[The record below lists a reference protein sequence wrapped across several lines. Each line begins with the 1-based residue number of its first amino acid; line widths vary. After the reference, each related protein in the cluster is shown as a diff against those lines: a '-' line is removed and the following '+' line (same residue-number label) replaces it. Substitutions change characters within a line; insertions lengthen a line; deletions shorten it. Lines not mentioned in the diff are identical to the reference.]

1 MKVGAKMKFETF
13 KKVTLQD
20 IADEAEVAVTTVHR
34 ALQGKGD
41 VSVHTLKKIKAIASR
56 LGYADKQKKVIL
68 PDYHIDHTVG
78 LLLFNLPVFMIK
90 HRLNMQLMSHLV
102 EYLGRHGILMS
113 VHQVTNADQLPAT
126 VRADRLDGVIIMGL
140 PSNPQIIKDMMGGNA
155 VGVYLSPDACSCW
168 DWVAPDYEIRGQ
180 MAADYLIDRGHRRIG
195 YLNHAAE
202 HYGFE
207 ITGSALVRRA
217 RHKGIPADEYITSAN
232 DSKGIPQEDVID
244 AVIEDILALPSDK
257 RPTGL
262 HVSNDH
268 AVRCVY
274 SALQRRGIRPMKDI
288 DIIACDND
296 EDVLMN
302 LNPRP
307 ATFDLNLN
315 IIAEKLVENLLSH
328 IRRPNR
334 SGVGARIFVP
344 PRIIPAEKP
353 GES

>member
-1 MKVGAKMKFETF
+1 MKYEMS

-41 VSVHTLKKIKAIASR
+41 VSSYTLQKIKAIASR
-56 LGYADKQKKVIL
+56 LGYDAKQKKAVL
-68 PDYHIDHTVG
+68 PDVHVDHTVG
-78 LLLFNLPVFMIK
+78 LLMFNLPVFLIK
-90 HRLNMQLMSHLV
+90 HRLNMKLMSYLI

-140 PSNPQIIKDMMGGNA
+140 PSNPKIIKDIMGGNA
-155 VGVYLSPDACSCW
+155 VGVYLGSDACSYW

-195 YLNHAAE
+195 YLNHTSE

-207 ITGSALVRRA
+207 ITGSALIRRA

-232 DSKGIPQEDVID
+232 DSKGIPREDIID
-244 AVIEDILALPSDK
+244 GIVEDILSLPSNK
-257 RPTGL
+257 KPTGL
-262 HVSNDH
+262 HVSNDL

-274 SALQRRGIRPMKDI
+274 DALQRRGVRPMKDI

-296 EDVLMN
+296 DDVLNN
-302 LNPRP
+302 LDPRP

-344 PRIIPAEKP
+344 PRIIPGEKLD
-353 GES
+353 ER